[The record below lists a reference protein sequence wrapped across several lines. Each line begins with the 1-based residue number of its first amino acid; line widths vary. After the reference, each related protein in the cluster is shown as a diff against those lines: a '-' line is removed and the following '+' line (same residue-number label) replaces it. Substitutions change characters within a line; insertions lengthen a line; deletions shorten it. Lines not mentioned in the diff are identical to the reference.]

1 MLGFDTHQN
10 HDQRH
15 YPRLMDLFAAVDN
28 IISDAM
34 ARGIGNR
41 LIIVMAS
48 DFARTNTYNV
58 NGGKDHWPHTS
69 MMFWGAPA
77 HLQGN
82 RVIGATNNMQRSR
95 RVNPNTL
102 SLDPNGIQMT
112 PEYIHQSI
120 RKLAGIEQNPSVT
133 ANFPFA
139 ERALPLF
146 A

>member
-1 MLGFDTHQN
+1 
-10 HDQRH
+10 
-15 YPRLMDLFAAVDN
+15 LMDYMAAVDN
-28 IISDAM
+28 IISDAK
-34 ARGIGNR
+34 ARGLGDR

-69 MMFWGAPA
+69 MMFWAAPD
-77 HLQGN
+77 HLRGN

-95 RVNPNTL
+95 RINPSTL
-102 SLDPNGIQMT
+102 ALDANGIQMT
-112 PEYIHQSI
+112 PEYIHQSL
-120 RKLAGIEQNPSVT
+120 RKLAGIEQNPAVT
-133 ANFPFA
+133 ANFPFV